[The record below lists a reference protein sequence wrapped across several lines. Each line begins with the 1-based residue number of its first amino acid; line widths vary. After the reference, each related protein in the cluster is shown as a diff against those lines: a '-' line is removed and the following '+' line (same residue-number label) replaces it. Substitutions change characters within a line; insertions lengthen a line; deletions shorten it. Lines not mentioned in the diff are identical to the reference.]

1 MRKQNKLLWYFDIYL
16 KFISP
21 FTNKPPI
28 VQKCLNVYWIDVDQ
42 TLWRPPVRESCAMTV
57 LNRTVYMYGGLG
69 QELFGDLM
77 KLNPATLRWSIEPLA
92 LMSILDEPK

>member
-1 MRKQNKLLWYFDIYL
+1 
-16 KFISP
+16 
-21 FTNKPPI
+21 
-28 VQKCLNVYWIDVDQ
+28 
-42 TLWRPPVRESCAMTV
+42 
-57 LNRTVYMYGGLG
+57 MYGGLG